1 MRGRCERTAKSTASW
16 SRIRANLLGSRRVC
30 VCVCA
35 LARCCALGAATGL
48 PRVCNAPNGRAIA
61 FRARSG
67 GVGARPCALVAVAA
81 MVVCARVSGV
91 ARGGV
96 RWWWWCFAVGKVCW

>member
-1 MRGRCERTAKSTASW
+1 MS
-16 SRIRANLLGSRRVC
+16 VC
-30 VCVCA
+30 VCVPA
-35 LARCCALGAATGL
+35 AVLILYWQHAFLSLGAAIGL

>member
-1 MRGRCERTAKSTASW
+1 M
-16 SRIRANLLGSRRVC
+16 
-30 VCVCA
+30 
-35 LARCCALGAATGL
+35 
-48 PRVCNAPNGRAIA
+48 
-61 FRARSG
+61 
-67 GVGARPCALVAVAA
+67 GARPCALVAVAA